1 MKKFYLTAILAA
13 LGLALPAVAQVQAN
27 TGDLI
32 LGFRATGGTGQN
44 VNLEVN
50 LGSVSQFQGQ
60 AAGTTLS
67 ISRLSAAD
75 LAATYGAAWASRT
88 DLYWGIVGTAGRAA
102 AGPGGAPVATLWA
115 TNAETTVGTQSLAWT
130 PGSRDAHFNASATI
144 EGLIF
149 GAPGSLNGA
158 TATSRSPSSAT
169 VNAGISGSYASQDG
183 PLNPLTAQFTTSFGF
198 FNPTINNT
206 VKADSSG
213 YAVSD
218 LYEVRTS
225 ASASTY
231 LGSFGLKADGTLTF
245 STSPTFF
252 TAAAAGAPVIATQ
265 PVAQS
270 VANGA
275 NVTFTVGATGAGT
288 LSYQW
293 LKDGAAITGATSST
307 LTVSSVTSANA
318 GNYSVRVTNATGSI
332 TSTGIALTV
341 GSVPNPGRLIN
352 LSVLTSIAGAGD
364 TFTFGFVVGGAG
376 TSGNKPMLMRAAG
389 PSLAQLGVG
398 GVLSDPTM
406 EFYNGATK
414 ISQNDDWAGDT
425 SVFATSAAVGA
436 FPYTGATSKDSAIY
450 VSAIPLGNDSV
461 KVSGVGAAA
470 GAVIAELYDA
480 TPTAQFGTT
489 TPRLVNVSVLKSI
502 GSSIT
507 VGFVI
512 GGSTSVKVLVRA
524 VGPTVGAAPF
534 NVGGAI
540 ADPKLTLIAAGGATL
555 GSNDDWGTPVGT
567 GAATAAQL
575 SAAFAAVGAFNL
587 PAGSKD
593 AALLVTLSPGNYTA
607 QVTASTGTTGV
618 GLVEVYEAP

>member
-1 MKKFYLTAILAA
+1 MKNFFLSATLAA
-13 LGLALPAVAQVQAN
+13 IGLALPALAQVQAT

-32 LGFRATGGTGQN
+32 LGFRATSGTGQN

-115 TNAETTVGTQSLAWT
+115 TNAETTVGTQSIAWT

-158 TATSRSPSSAT
+158 TSRSSSSAT

-218 LYEVRTS
+218 LYEVRTN

-252 TAAAAGAPVIATQ
+252 SAAAAGAPVIATQ

-275 NVTFTVGATGAGT
+275 TVIFTVGATGSGT

-293 LKDGAAITGATSST
+293 LKDGAAIAGANSST

-318 GNYSVRVTNATGSI
+318 GNYSVKVTNATGSI

-364 TFTFGFVVGGAG
+364 NFTFGFVVGGAG

-406 EFYNGATK
+406 EFYNGANK

-425 SVFATSAAVGA
+425 SVLSTSAAVGA
-436 FPYTGATSKDSAIY
+436 FPFTGATSKDSAIY

-480 TPTAQFGTT
+480 TPSAQFVTT

-512 GGSTSVKVLVRA
+512 GGSTSVNVLVRA

-555 GSNDDWGTPVGT
+555 GSNDDWGTPAGT

-575 SAAFAAVGAFNL
+575 SAAFTAVGAFNL

-593 AALLVTLSPGNYTA
+593 AALLVKLSPGSYTA

>member
-1 MKKFYLTAILAA
+1 MKKFLLTAFLAA
-13 LGLALPAVAQVQAN
+13 LGLALPATAQVQASL
-27 TGDLI
+27 GDLV

-60 AAGTTLS
+60 AAGTTLL
-67 ISRLSAAD
+67 ISRLAAAD
-75 LAATYGAAWASRT
+75 LAATYGANWATRT
-88 DLYWGIVGTAGRAA
+88 DLFWGIVGTAGRIS
-102 AGPGGAPVATLWA
+102 AGPNGSPVATLWA
-115 TNAETTVGTQSLAWT
+115 TNAETTVGTQSSAWT
-130 PGSRDAHFNASATI
+130 PGSRGAQFNASSQI
-144 EGLIF
+144 EALLL

-158 TATSRSPSSAT
+158 TSITNSPSSAAI
-169 VNAGISGSYASQDG
+169 NATLAGSYTYQDTIQSG
-183 PLNPLTAQFTTSFGF
+183 VSFGF
-198 FNPTINNT
+198 FNPTINNS
-206 VKADSSG
+206 VKANASG

-218 LYEVRTS
+218 LYELRVDTS
-225 ASASTY
+225 AATY
-231 LGSFGLKADGTLTF
+231 LGSLGLKADGTLTF
-245 STSPTFF
+245 STTPSFF
-252 TAAAAGAPVIATQ
+252 TGASGSPVITAQ
-265 PVAQS
+265 PAAQAVA
-270 VANGA
+270 VGA
-275 NVTFTVGATGAGT
+275 NATFTVAATGSGT
-288 LSYQW
+288 LTYQW
-293 LKDGAAITGATSST
+293 LKDGVAIAGATSST

-318 GNYSVRVTNATGSI
+318 GNYSVKVTNATGSI

-352 LSVLTSIAGAGD
+352 LSVLTAIAGTGD
-364 TFTFGFVVGGAG
+364 TFTFGFVVGGNG

-389 PSLAQLGVG
+389 PSLAQFGVG

-406 EFYNGATK
+406 EFYNGSTK

-425 SVFATSAAVGA
+425 SVFSTSAAVGA

-480 TPTAQFGTT
+480 TPTAQFGST
-489 TPRLVNVSVLKSI
+489 TPRLINVSVLQSI
-502 GSSIT
+502 GPSIT

-540 ADPKLTLIAAGGATL
+540 ADPKLTLIAAGGANL
-555 GSNDDWGTPVGT
+555 GSNDDWGTPVGA

-575 SAAFAAVGAFNL
+575 SAAFTAVGAFNL

-593 AALLVTLSPGNYTA
+593 AAMLVTLSPGNYTA
-607 QVTASTGTTGV
+607 QVTASTGATGV